1 MLCCCVRSMSLCCQ
15 SKWRVEEKPWQYSRI
30 QCMQR
35 DSHTL
40 YLDWWHK
47 CSIQNYS
54 LIFFVLLL
62 ILFPLLFIFRK
73 QKGEKITIWERNF
86 QLAFY
91 SILLLCSVLFY
102 ESAYTESDPGSML
115 FFNGWTVNT
124 VLIALI
130 QAVRYA
136 LVLTFVRVIVAL

>member
-1 MLCCCVRSMSLCCQ
+1 MKNIVSASRLSHYMLCS
-15 SKWRVEEKPWQYSRI
+15 E
-30 QCMQR
+30 
-35 DSHTL
+35 
-40 YLDWWHK
+40 WWLN
-47 CSIQNYS
+47 SP
-54 LIFFVLLL
+54 LLKSSPLFL
-62 ILFPLLFIFRK
+62 ILILILIPLLFIFIFRK

-115 FFNGWTVNT
+115 FFNGWTINT

-130 QAVRYA
+130 QAVRTSNA
-136 LVLTFVRVIVAL
+136 HELTIFTNWYITSFLTLCSCAYFTAFSI